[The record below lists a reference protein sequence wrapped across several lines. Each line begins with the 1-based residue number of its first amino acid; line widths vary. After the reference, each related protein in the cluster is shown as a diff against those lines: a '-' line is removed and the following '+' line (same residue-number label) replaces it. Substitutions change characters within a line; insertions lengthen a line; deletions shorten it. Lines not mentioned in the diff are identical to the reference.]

1 MNTKSNITLKLDSGL
16 LREAKILAVEEGT
29 SLSALLAAKLKE
41 AVREKKGY
49 EEARKRAVARM
60 RNAKNLGW
68 IPPKSRDELYR
79 R

>member
-1 MNTKSNITLKLDSGL
+1 MKTNITLKLDSLL

-29 SLSALLAAKLKE
+29 SLSAMLAAKLE
-41 AVREKKGY
+41 QVVREKKGY

-60 RNAKNLGW
+60 RDARDLHW
-68 IPPKSRDELYR
+68 TPPKSRDDLYR

>member
-1 MNTKSNITLKLDSGL
+1 MKTNITLKLDASL

-29 SLSALLAAKLKE
+29 SLSAMLAAKLE
-41 AVREKKGY
+41 QVVREKKGY

-68 IPPKSRDELYR
+68 TPPKSRDELYR
-79 R
+79 H